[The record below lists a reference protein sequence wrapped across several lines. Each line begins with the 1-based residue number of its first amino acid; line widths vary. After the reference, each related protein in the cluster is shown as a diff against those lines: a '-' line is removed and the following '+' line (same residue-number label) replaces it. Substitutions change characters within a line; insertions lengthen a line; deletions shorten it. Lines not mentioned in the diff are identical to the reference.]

1 VRDRRHDRRAARLY
15 AVLSLRMPQNS
26 DPLTPNPETED
37 GALVGG
43 SAVVPVMY
51 CNCGY
56 TMLFSPWML
65 PDQGE

>member
-1 VRDRRHDRRAARLY
+1 M
-15 AVLSLRMPQNS
+15 RMPQNS
-26 DPLTPNPETED
+26 DPLTPNLETED

-43 SAVVPVMY
+43 SAVVAVMY

-56 TMLFSPWML
+56 TALFSPWML